1 MKLEDLTDEQIII
14 LQKVQEAAKQAGVD
28 PSLAVAV
35 AVQESGLNPKATSP
49 KGAIGIMQLMPA
61 TAKQLGIDPADVDEN
76 IRGGVQYL
84 KEQIDTF
91 GDPVKALIAYNA
103 GPNSKFFQTGDLK
116 DLPNETLDYVT
127 KVTSM
132 APIAAPEEAPPA
144 EEPGMVEQ
152 AMSGMQ
158 AMAGDAAEPLVAG
171 VGGALTG
178 SALGMAIP
186 EAPLPRPSTTG
197 LENRIVKGEAA
208 LQELLRQRAAMPTP
222 TEMPAATQRIPAA
235 PAGGP
240 VGGPVGG
247 PAGGTLQQGAFERG
261 IQGAPDEAFG
271 TTGRAREETY
281 QTETSRRAALRRGV
295 DNPFT
300 RQTWGATPTGVLAPP
315 EVALQQ
321 TQRAEEAER
330 AVERQIAQARQE
342 QRAINKLESQI
353 DSARR
358 NLQLRNA
365 ELDALRSKAPGPL
378 AQAGAIFRRPLAKM
392 IPGALT
398 GLEALEAK
406 KRYEQ
411 GDILGALAA
420 GASALGSGLM
430 AAPIPHPGVKALGAI
445 GGYGGPLMLMG
456 IDELRRRG
464 VLPQVQQG
472 DVAPPIQV
480 GRPDIR

>member
-28 PSLAVAV
+28 PSLAIAV

-49 KGAIGIMQLMPA
+49 KGAIGIMQLMPN
-61 TAKQLGIDPADVDEN
+61 TAKQLGVNPTDVDEN

-84 KEQIDTF
+84 KQQLDTF

-103 GPNSKFFQTGDLK
+103 GPNSDFFKTGK
-116 DLPNETLDYVT
+116 IQDLPDETLNYVSR
-127 KVTSM
+127 VTAM
-132 APIAAPEEAPPA
+132 APIAAPEAPPE
-144 EEPGMVEQ
+144 EEPGIVEQ

-158 AMAGDAAEPLVAG
+158 AAAGDAAEPIVAG
-171 VGGALTG
+171 VGGALAGAVLG
-178 SALGMAIP
+178 SAIP
-186 EAPLPRPSTTG
+186 EAPLPRPATTG
-197 LENRIVKGEAA
+197 LENRIVRGEAA

-222 TEMPAATQRIPAA
+222 TEMPTTPQRMPAA

-247 PAGGTLQQGAFERG
+247 PAGGTFQQGAFERG

-271 TTGRAREETY
+271 TTGRARQETY
-281 QTETSRRAALRRGV
+281 NTETARRAAASRGV

-300 RQTWGATPTGVLAPP
+300 RQTWGATPSGVLAPP
-315 EVALQQ
+315 EIAQQQVQRADEAQRAVQQQ
-321 TQRAEEAER
+321 T
-330 AVERQIAQARQE
+330 AQARRE
-342 QRAINKLESQI
+342 QGAINKLESQI

-378 AQAGAIFRRPLAKM
+378 ARAGAIFRRPLAKM

-406 KRYEQ
+406 NRYEQ

-420 GASALGSGLM
+420 AASAGGSALM
-430 AAPIPHPGVKALGAI
+430 AAPIPHPGVKAVGAI
-445 GGYGGPLMLMG
+445 GAYGGPLMLMG

-464 VLPQVQQG
+464 ILPQVQQI
-472 DVAPPIQV
+472 DRAPAIAV
-480 GRPDIR
+480 GQKDAR

>member
-28 PSLAVAV
+28 PTLATAVAF
-35 AVQESGLNPKATSP
+35 AESGLNPKATSP

-61 TAKQLGIDPADVDEN
+61 TAKQLGVDPADVDEN

-91 GDPVKALIAYNA
+91 NDPVKALIAYNA
-103 GPNSKFFQTGDLK
+103 GPNSKFFKTGDLK

-127 KVTSM
+127 RVTSM

-144 EEPGMVEQ
+144 EEPGMAEQ

-178 SALGMAIP
+178 AALGMAIP

-208 LQELLRQRAAMPTP
+208 LQELLRQRASMPTP
-222 TEMPAATQRIPAA
+222 TGMPAAPVA

-271 TTGRAREETY
+271 TTGRARQETY
-281 QTETSRRAALRRGV
+281 NTETARRAAAARGV

-300 RQTWGATPTGVLAPP
+300 RQTWGATPSGVLAPP
-315 EVALQQ
+315 EIAQQQVQRADEAQRIVQQQ
-321 TQRAEEAER
+321 T
-330 AVERQIAQARQE
+330 AQARRE
-342 QRAINKLESQI
+342 QGAINKLESQI
-353 DSARR
+353 DSTRR

-378 AQAGAIFRRPLAKM
+378 AQAGAIFRRPMAKM

-411 GDILGALAA
+411 GDVLGALAA

-430 AAPIPHPGVKALGAI
+430 TAPIPYPGVKALGAI

>member
-61 TAKQLGIDPADVDEN
+61 TAKQLGVDPTDVDEN

-84 KEQIDTF
+84 KKQINTF
-91 GDPVKALIAYNA
+91 NDPVKALIAYNA
-103 GPNSKFFQTGDLK
+103 GPDSKFFKTGDLK
-116 DLPNETLDYVT
+116 DLPDETLDYVA

-132 APIAAPEEAPPA
+132 APIASPEGAPPA
-144 EEPGMVEQ
+144 EEPGMVGQ
-152 AMSGMQ
+152 AMSGVRE
-158 AMAGDAAEPLVAG
+158 ATGDAAEPLVAG
-171 VGGALTG
+171 AGGALAG
-178 SALGMAIP
+178 AALGMAIP
-186 EAPLPRPSTTG
+186 EVPLPRPSTTG

-208 LQELLRQRAAMPTP
+208 LQELLRQRASMPTP
-222 TEMPAATQRIPAA
+222 TGMPAAPVA

-247 PAGGTLQQGAFERG
+247 PAGGTLRQGAFERG

-271 TTGRAREETY
+271 TTGRARQETY
-281 QTETSRRAALRRGV
+281 NTETARRAAAARGV

-300 RQTWGATPTGVLAPP
+300 RQTWGATPSGVLAPP
-315 EVALQQ
+315 EIAQQQVQRADEAQRIVQQQ
-321 TQRAEEAER
+321 T
-330 AVERQIAQARQE
+330 AQARRE
-342 QRAINKLESQI
+342 QGAINKLESQI
-353 DSARR
+353 ESAQR

-365 ELDALRSKAPGPL
+365 ELDALRRKAPGPL
-378 AQAGAIFRRPLAKM
+378 ARAGAIFRRPLAKM

-420 GASALGSGLM
+420 AASAGGSALM
-430 AAPIPHPGVKALGAI
+430 AAPIPHPGVKAVGAI

-464 VLPQVQQG
+464 ILPQVQQI
-472 DVAPPIQV
+472 DRAPAIAV
-480 GRPDIR
+480 GQEDAR